1 MHLFYAHDTS
11 PPVRVCCAGSVSL
24 FCQVTLLQ
32 ISIPSHTDVKENQDL
47 QEELDQL
54 VGCINGRFTTDTWSP
69 IRFIYGCVSQDEL
82 AGFYRDAA
90 VALVTPL
97 RDGMTAL
104 FLMCRPYDYRYLQF
118 WTLDVV
124 ISFVFVKLIVY

>member
-1 MHLFYAHDTS
+1 M
-11 PPVRVCCAGSVSL
+11 

-32 ISIPSHTDVKENQDL
+32 ISIPSHTDVKEYQDL
-47 QEELDQL
+47 KEEVDQL
-54 VGCINGRFTTDTWSP
+54 VGCINGRFTTYTWSP
-69 IRFIYGCVSQDEL
+69 IRYIYGCVGQDEL

-104 FLMCRPYDYRYLQF
+104 FLICRPYDYRRLQF
-118 WTLDVV
+118 WTPDVV